1 MLTDQEINELLY
13 SLPEGVADNE
23 LLQEVD
29 LEYIPE
35 ERIKKLIYLIDHEH
49 EYQFRFVYKASC
61 LLCYWGID
69 RGFIYISNFLL
80 NPNFEDIR
88 NNYLDGED
96 YKYILEAII
105 SFSYKINNEHIQS
118 IRKKIYS
125 CIETIIN
132 IAKII
137 PFSISDV
144 YYNIEAGHI
153 EYLPLVRD
161 YLSCIVKN
169 KEHNYWNIN
178 DASEILFKYYP
189 EFVTNIL
196 KENNITLT
204 HCNFKQNRWEKFI
217 KELEELKQYHN
228 HNK

>member
-13 SLPEGVADNE
+13 SLPDGITGE
-23 LLQEVD
+23 LLQELD
-29 LEYIPE
+29 LEYIPK
-35 ERIKKLIYLIDHEH
+35 ERIEKLIYIIKHRQDYKFRYV
-49 EYQFRFVYKASC
+49 YQAGC
-61 LLCYWGID
+61 LLCYWGVD
-69 RGFIYISNFLL
+69 NGFQYIYDLLIS
-80 NPNFEDIR
+80 PTFEEFR
-88 NNYLDGED
+88 NNYLCGED
-96 YKYILEAII
+96 YKYMLGALQYYLSE
-105 SFSYKINNEHIQS
+105 KINDSDYEI
-118 IRKKIYS
+118 IRKKIYL
-125 CIETIIN
+125 CIKVIIN
-132 IAKII
+132 MAKITL
-137 PFSISDV
+137 FSISYL
-144 YYNIEAGHI
+144 YYDIEAGHI

-189 EFVTNIL
+189 EFVKNIL